1 MLYKNGNVN
10 KLLLLL
16 LLLTTTEEIED
27 ASAVDEKLEYAQQSV
42 ETGNWENSNCANYKP
57 VRGELCLFGKIVLRG
72 TRIVVQKK
80 LRARVIELGHKGH
93 QEMQKLNGACIQR
106 SCGQV
111 STTKLKHSVEHAMDV
126 KLWGAKPS

>member
-1 MLYKNGNVN
+1 MLYKNENVN

-27 ASAVDEKLEYAQQSV
+27 ASAVDEKLEYVQQSV

-57 VRGELCLFGKIVLRG
+57 VRDELCLFGKIVLRG
-72 TRIVVQKK
+72 TRIVSKK

-93 QEMQKLNGACIQR
+93 QKMQKLNGACVQR

-111 STTKLKHSVEHAMDV
+111 STRKLKHSVEHAMDV